1 MMPNVNLTI
10 ISVDSFP
17 VHGNKSYLQVQVDN
31 SAYRIVGKE
40 IADYL
45 DDIFLKLVKIYFL

>member
-17 VHGNKSYLQVQVDN
+17 VYGNKSYLQVQVDN